1 MFINGPVNIKE
12 FVKSEKAKIVANLH
26 NADFQLKD
34 LIEASNM
41 SRSRYIAT
49 FKIAFGKTPIAT
61 VNEYRMKRAAHL
73 IETTSLTMKRIA
85 FEVGFTDRHYFCRCF
100 KNFYHMTTSEYKKQL
115 AASKESN

>member
-1 MFINGPVNIKE
+1 MTE
-12 FVKSEKAKIVANLH
+12 FQQSEKKKILANLH

-49 FKIAFGKTPIAT
+49 FKKEFGNTPIAV
-61 VNEYRMKRAAHL
+61 VNEMRMQKAAKL
-73 IETTSLTMKRIA
+73 IEHTDSTMKRIA

-100 KNFYHMTTSEYKKQL
+100 KNYFHMTTTEYKIKIG
-115 AASKESN
+115 KK